1 MSKVNG
7 LTRGDVRRNAR
18 KARLREMVPVSN
30 AVLGIDLGDKKQAMV
45 LADRDERVLWRRS
58 PQVRVHELG
67 QCLDAA
73 ADRAARAG
81 LAGITVACEPTGA
94 RWMVVQELAAQR
106 QMPFVCVQ
114 PLVSHVAREQQ
125 DLTGD
130 KTDEGDCGL
139 VSRLTWELHCY
150 VPEQLDPAGRSC
162 APRAGTGRCRS
173 PGPPRLSN

>member
-18 KARLREMVPVSN
+18 KARLRERVPVSN
-30 AVLGIDLGDKKQAMV
+30 AVLGMDLGEKKQALV
-45 LADRDERVLWRRS
+45 LADRDGRVLWRRS

-67 QCLDAA
+67 ALLDAA

-81 LAGITVACEPTGA
+81 LAGITVACEPAGA

-106 QMPFVCVQ
+106 EMPFVCVQ

-130 KTDEGDCGL
+130 KTDP
-139 VSRLTWELHCY
+139 LTELPG
-150 VPEQLDPAGRSC
+150 VPAGHSLDRSL
-162 APRAGTGRCRS
+162 P
-173 PGPPRLSN
+173 